1 MEFEFVVDGS
11 RRTIALDKKGE
22 AFIIRCG
29 DQAQDAD
36 IRRIS
41 AGEILVRTGGH
52 SEIVYIAREG
62 ERRFISAGGRSFTV
76 TEPSRD
82 AGRFT
87 EGEER
92 SPDGMA
98 SIKAPM
104 PGKVIKINV
113 AEGQEVRKNQS
124 LVIVE
129 AMKMENEIRSAA
141 DGVVKRIHVSA
152 GELVD
157 SEKTLIEIEP
167 KTQS

>member
-1 MEFEFVVDGS
+1 MEFEFVVNGS
-11 RRTIALDKKGE
+11 RRTIALDKKDDV
-22 AFIIRCG
+22 FIIRDG
-29 DQAQDAD
+29 DQAQEAD

-41 AGEILVRTGGH
+41 PCELLVRTGGH
-52 SEIVYIAREG
+52 SEMVTIARDG
-62 ERRFISAGGRSFTV
+62 ERRFISAGGRSFAV

-82 AGRFT
+82 AGRFAG
-87 EGEER
+87 GEDR
-92 SPDGMA
+92 SPEGIA

-104 PGKVIKINV
+104 PGKVIKVNV

-157 SEKTLIEIEP
+157 SEKTLIELEP
-167 KTQS
+167 KT